1 VRCIHPI
8 LFLLLVFIYTYSHSF
23 EEYYTTPGTRA
34 QGMAG
39 NFVAL
44 ATDSSAIWYNPAGL
58 GFNSELLE
66 LDEDVTL
73 EYGDYVIFDDGPS
86 SDKIFNKNSHIR
98 YAGVR
103 HDHMGFAFFRP
114 YEFFST
120 SVIGGSNYFVY
131 TRYTELKFAYGY
143 EIYDGI
149 AIGSSLDMVIQ
160 DYVSDCST
168 CEAPSGER
176 GYGYSLGV
184 LAKHNFNNGLELRG
198 GVTIHSDIELDNAM
212 PNQPSRPSILALGGA
227 VGRPIFASYLLVTA
241 QREIISYNQQHSA
254 LSIND
259 STDEPFKPSYTRTGF
274 GGEWAF
280 YPTDN
285 TTIFLRFGVA
295 STQSVQAPRYSIF
308 NKINVSTWGLGVAF
322 ENGLVL
328 DIAIENRNITY
339 TPTDYT
345 EHINLTSYSM
355 SWSF

>member
-1 VRCIHPI
+1 
-8 LFLLLVFIYTYSHSF
+8 
-23 EEYYTTPGTRA
+23 
-34 QGMAG
+34 
-39 NFVAL
+39 
-44 ATDSSAIWYNPAGL
+44 
-58 GFNSELLE
+58 
-66 LDEDVTL
+66 
-73 EYGDYVIFDDGPS
+73 
-86 SDKIFNKNSHIR
+86 
-98 YAGVR
+98 
-103 HDHMGFAFFRP
+103 
-114 YEFFST
+114 
-120 SVIGGSNYFVY
+120 
-131 TRYTELKFAYGY
+131 
-143 EIYDGI
+143 
-149 AIGSSLDMVIQ
+149 
-160 DYVSDCST
+160 
-168 CEAPSGER
+168 
-176 GYGYSLGV
+176 V